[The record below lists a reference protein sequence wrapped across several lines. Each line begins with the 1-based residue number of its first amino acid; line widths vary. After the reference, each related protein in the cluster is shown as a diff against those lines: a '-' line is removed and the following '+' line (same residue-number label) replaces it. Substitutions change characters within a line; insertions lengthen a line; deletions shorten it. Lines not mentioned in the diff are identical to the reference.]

1 MKSISLIAKVAV
13 AAVMV
18 VGLGACGKKSNK
30 SSVAQVAAGYQ
41 TCPATGMIIN
51 PSTGMQQQCVPGQS
65 VYLGAA
71 GYNNGLYNNAGMYN
85 QYYGNQMGYGG
96 GTGCE
101 QANMQY
107 PGHYYQPVQG
117 PYGPV
122 CQLVY

>member
-30 SSVAQVAAGYQ
+30 SSVAAVAAGYQ
-41 TCPATGMIIN
+41 TCPATGVIVN
-51 PSTGMQQQCVPGQS
+51 PTTGMQQQCVPGSS
-65 VYLGAA
+65 VYTGTSA
-71 GYNNGLYNNAGMYN
+71 GTYNNGLYNNANMYN
-85 QYYGNQMGYGG
+85 QMYGNQYAG

-101 QANMQY
+101 QANAMY
-107 PGHYYQPVQG
+107 PGHYYQPVNG